1 MEQKKVE
8 SKILITNK
16 LGLHARAAA
25 KFVDLTS
32 KCDSEFIVKKGKK
45 IVNGSSLLGLMTLSA
60 SKGTEIKVQ
69 CIGANAEKD
78 LTNLINLVKNN
89 FGEEKPLSENINKEI
104 IFRGIGVSSGYAIG
118 NCLVKQKSNI
128 SHSRYNIPISL
139 VKKEIIRLEK
149 AVKASILDI
158 KKIIKK
164 TTNQKNDIY
173 KEMKFMLEA
182 NISIIRY
189 SSLIKDAKKRIKEDL
204 INAEFAV
211 NEELNKH
218 SKIFKKIKD
227 DYLKDRFDDVRN
239 VCSRIIENLQKK
251 KRIQN
256 NLKNYQILI
265 SSELSPADLLAYSKN
280 KFLGLASVYGGPEGH
295 FAIVARS
302 LSIPTVVGI
311 KNVLKKLKDY
321 EKVVI
326 DGDKGFLIK
335 NPTLETI
342 LSYKKKIEEK
352 KDEEQKLNTF
362 INTIPKT
369 FDGKRV
375 KIEANVDNTE
385 EVKLSVKKG
394 IDGIGLFRTEYLY
407 MNKKKIPSEEE
418 QFNSIIKTLKYLKG
432 KPLTIRTLDVGND
445 KKVPSIEKFLTKSP
459 NPALGLRAIRLT
471 LAFPKIFKKQIS
483 AILRA
488 SSFGNIRIM
497 LPMVSNVSELIE
509 TKKLIKEVKNELI
522 KKNSKIKIKIP
533 KIGVLIE
540 TPAAALISESLAKNC
555 DFFAIGTND
564 LTMYTLAI
572 DRGDE
577 EVAKIYD
584 PGHLS
589 VLRLIN
595 LSANSAKKNNIP
607 ISICGE
613 MAGDTL
619 FTSILIGMG
628 IETLSMSTSRILKV
642 KQFLSQM
649 DSLEVKKISDD
660 ILKEDDNL
668 LIKNLLTNYYKKI
681 NKRIRIGANG
691 RF

>member
-8 SKILITNK
+8 RKILITNK

-32 KCDSEFIVKKGKK
+32 KCDSKFLVKKGAK
-45 IVNGSSLLGLMTLSA
+45 IVNGSSLLGLMTLAA

-69 CIGANAEKD
+69 CFGSNADKD
-78 LTNLINLVKNN
+78 LIKLINLVKNN
-89 FGEEKPLSENINKEI
+89 FGEEKPLSENINKEEI
-104 IFRGIGVSSGYAIG
+104 LRGIGVSNGYAIG
-118 NCLVKQKSNI
+118 NCLIKNKSSLSNI
-128 SHSRYNIPISL
+128 RYNISISS
-139 VKKEIIRLEK
+139 VRKEISRLEK
-149 AVKASILDI
+149 AVKISILDI
-158 KKIIKK
+158 QKIIKK
-164 TTNQKNDIY
+164 VTIHKNDIY

-182 NISIIRY
+182 NISIIKT

-204 INAEFAV
+204 INAEFAI

-218 SKIFKKIKD
+218 SKIFKKIKN
-227 DYLKDRFDDVRN
+227 DYLRDRFDDVRD
-239 VCSRIIENLQKK
+239 VCTRIIENLQKRK
-251 KRIQN
+251 SYNILREN
-256 NLKNYQILI
+256 QILV
-265 SSELSPADLLAYSKN
+265 SSELSPADLLTYSKI

-302 LSIPTVVGI
+302 LSIPTVVG
-311 KNVLKKLKDY
+311 LKKAFKNLKNN
-321 EKVVI
+321 EKIIV
-326 DGDKGFLIK
+326 DGDKGLLIR
-335 NPTLETI
+335 NPTNSTI
-342 LSYKKKIEEK
+342 QNYRKKIEEK
-352 KDEEQKLNTF
+352 KNEDKKLNSF
-362 INTIPKT
+362 IKTLPKT
-369 FDGKRV
+369 SDGKRI
-375 KIEANVDNTE
+375 KIEANVDNTD
-385 EVKLSVKKG
+385 EVKLSVKRG
-394 IDGIGLFRTEYLY
+394 IDGIGLYRTEYLY
-407 MNKKKIPSEEE
+407 MNKKTIPSEED
-418 QFNSIIKTLKYLKG
+418 QFRSIKKTLKYLKG

-445 KKVPSIEKFLTKSP
+445 KKVPSIEKYLTKSP

-483 AILRA
+483 AILKA
-488 SSFGNIRIM
+488 SIYGDVRIM

-509 TKKLIKEVKNELI
+509 TKKIIKEVKNQI
-522 KKNSKIKIKIP
+522 VTKNKSLKIRMP

-540 TPAAALISESLAKNC
+540 TPAAALISEALAKNC

-589 VLRLIN
+589 VLKLIQM
-595 LSANSAKKNNIP
+595 STKAAKNNNIP

-628 IETLSMSTSRILKV
+628 IRTLSMSTSRILRI
-642 KQFLSQM
+642 KQFLSVM
-649 DSLEVKKISDD
+649 DSDEVKKLSDN
-660 ILKEDDNL
+660 ILKEDDNV
-668 LIKNLLTNYYKKI
+668 LIKNLLNNYYKEI
-681 NKRIRIGANG
+681 NKRINTKKNE
-691 RF
+691 